1 MRKQFLSTLINL
13 IFNQAPINKC
23 KKLRFGTF
31 LGQLEIRPIKN
42 SNVGFSVIEIILAA
56 ALFMII
62 ATGSI
67 TVILQG
73 TDSNRLGEE
82 QTVANQFAAEGIEA
96 VKSIKNQAYSNL
108 VNTAG
113 TGIRRSASNVWEFFG
128 ANNTLTHNSTDNYIR
143 TIKVESVNRDA
154 VPPAGNIV
162 ASGGTLD
169 PDTKKITSTVTWN
182 FTPSRTNSVQ
192 LISYLS
198 DWKKPIAA
206 GGRGGILVY
215 GNGGTTSDVIQ
226 YKTLDSSGSWGIAAS
241 TADIDTGTTN
251 KYLRAARVFASA
263 TRNEKILVSRH
274 YNGSAQFIYAQVFN
288 GTSWGNVVQLSTWNS
303 TALLDVRNFDG
314 AYLENGNLI
323 IVYSD
328 NTTTPKYRTW
338 NGSSWSAQTN
348 TVNVGG
354 IPRYIETE
362 VRPGTNEVM
371 MITSDSVSDTNSF
384 YFNGS
389 AWSAPTEH
397 SAVAPT
403 ATKDHTDFVWS
414 RENPL
419 KGALVFPNSGTDTT
433 LALKI
438 WTANG
443 TGGGSWSGLVDSA
456 ASGGRLGAAE
466 VDSRKGAEEFLAC
479 HKDANNDIYCFRGNS
494 TPAWTSPTSNILTT
508 TSHTGIQRSFS
519 VGFERTTGTQA
530 IAVYSD
536 NTATPK
542 LRKYSATTNAFDAS
556 ATSLTALG
564 GVLTTVRTRP
574 LTDNDD
580 IMILMGNAN
589 NDLFSVVWDG
599 NADAVYTTGGKAH
612 TTHGISGSATT
623 DFWYDFAWNKY

>member
-1 MRKQFLSTLINL
+1 MKKILNIKYQISNRHLLIGVRKLFRRE
-13 IFNQAPINKC
+13 A
-23 KKLRFGTF
+23 
-31 LGQLEIRPIKN
+31 
-42 SNVGFSVIEIILAA
+42 GFSVIELILAA

-73 TDSNRLGEE
+73 LDSNRLGEE
-82 QTVANQFAAEGIEA
+82 QTVANQYATEGMEA
-96 VKSIKNQAYSNL
+96 VRSIKNQAYTSL
-108 VNTAG
+108 ANTAG

-143 TIKVESVNRDA
+143 IIKVESVNRDA
-154 VPPAGNIV
+154 APPAGNIV
-162 ASGGTLD
+162 VSGTND
-169 PDTKKITSTVTWN
+169 PDTKKITSTVSWN
-182 FTPSRTNSVQ
+182 FTPSRANSVQ

-198 DWKKPIAA
+198 DWRKPITPS
-206 GGRGGILVY
+206 RGGILVY
-215 GNGGTTSDVIQ
+215 GDGETKTDAIQ
-226 YKTLDSSGSWGIAAS
+226 YKILDGTAGTWSSAAS
-241 TADIDTGTTN
+241 AADIDASTTN
-251 KYLRAARVFASA
+251 RYLRAARVFTSS
-263 TRNEKILVSRH
+263 TRNEKILISRH
-274 YNGSAQFIYAQVFN
+274 YDGSAQYIYAQVFN
-288 GTSWGNVVQLSTWNS
+288 GTNWGNVVQLSTWS
-303 TALLDVRNFDG
+303 SKALLDVRNFDG
-314 AYLENGNLI
+314 GYLENGNFI
-323 IVYSD
+323 VVYSN
-328 NTTTPKYRTW
+328 NTNIPKYQIW
-338 NGSSWSAQTN
+338 QNGSSWSVQAN
-348 TVNVGG
+348 TTDVGG

-371 MITSDSVSDTNSF
+371 MITSDSVSDTNSS

-414 RENPL
+414 RENTL
-419 KGALVFPNSGTDTT
+419 KGALVFPNAGTDTT
-433 LALKI
+433 LTLKI

-443 TGGGSWSGLVDSA
+443 SGGGSWSDLVNSE

-479 HKDANNDIYCFRGNS
+479 HKDANSDIYCFRGNS
-494 TPAWTSPTSNILTT
+494 TPAWTSPANNILTT

-530 IAVYSD
+530 IVVYSD

-542 LRKYSATTNAFDAS
+542 LRKYSAGTNALDVS

-564 GVLTTVRTRP
+564 GTLTTVRTRP

-599 NADAVYTTGGKAH
+599 NADAAYTSGGKAH
-612 TTHGISGSATT
+612 TAHGISGSATT
-623 DFWYDFAWNKY
+623 DFWYDFAWDRY